1 MKWAAIMLAL
11 IVLGLLAWRILRI
24 APHLRAGDTAPA
36 FELKD
41 QQTKV
46 WRLADYRGR
55 WLVLY
60 FYPKDDTP
68 GCTREACHFRDDI
81 LTLRG
86 LHADV
91 AGISVDNADSH
102 ARFAT
107 KYHLPFPLLAD
118 TDGEV
123 ATAYGVLL
131 KLGPLKMARRVTF
144 IITPDG
150 RIGRIFRHVN
160 PANHA
165 AEIAQALKTLQ
176 IEHAPVKLAPAL

>member
-1 MKWAAIMLAL
+1 
-11 IVLGLLAWRILRI
+11 
-24 APHLRAGDTAPA
+24 
-36 FELKD
+36 
-41 QQTKV
+41 
-46 WRLADYRGR
+46 
-55 WLVLY
+55 
-60 FYPKDDTP
+60 
-68 GCTREACHFRDDI
+68 
-81 LTLRG
+81 
-86 LHADV
+86 
-91 AGISVDNADSH
+91 VDNADSH

-118 TDGEV
+118 TDGGV

-165 AEIAQALKTLQ
+165 VEVAQALKTLQ
-176 IEHAPVKLAPAL
+176 IEHASVKLAPAH